1 MHTLDFECSRGSGTT
16 YKVSATG
23 FRGYEMVQANLV
35 DDELQLANSR
45 GLRNHTSMC
54 YACRRTVAMAQCV
67 RLCTGAPLQRRG
79 VWVARGAG
87 RLTCAVV

>member
-35 DDELQLANSR
+35 DDELQLANS
-45 GLRNHTSMC
+45 LRF
-54 YACRRTVAMAQCV
+54 AQPHIALLKKA
-67 RLCTGAPLQRRG
+67 RYTLTQG
-79 VWVARGAG
+79 VQPAG
-87 RLTCAVV
+87 KLVHQHRIINSICQLATN